1 MPATRNPGRITQKK
15 VTVNLPSVDVERVEK
30 IAGRHSVNRTNALI
44 RAIRT
49 ADYIDQ
55 ATQEGAE
62 VIIRDP
68 NGNETTVVFQ

>member
-1 MPATRNPGRITQKK
+1 MPRLKNVTQKK

-49 ADYIDQ
+49 ADYIDK
-55 ATQEGAE
+55 ATHEGSK
-62 VIIRDP
+62 VIIREA
-68 NGNETTVVFQ
+68 GLRQGGT